1 MGCNRFRAA
10 VFALQ
15 GGSMKRN
22 VKTLGILALL
32 ALAAMVAP
40 AADKD
45 GDTPAFADGWR
56 LSGILKQGDKLQA
69 SMEHPSHTPR
79 FVVEGGEL
87 VPGARVEKIDATARA
102 VTVRK
107 GNLIAII
114 RSGSSPAVVRSSPM
128 AAQTSPQSSASPS
141 APQPP
146 QPEQP
151 QSPQFPQ
158 VTATAGQDASGRW
171 GIRLS
176 DGQFFSAQD
185 YAARYGGAEQ
195 AIAHLNSRLTSD
207 LPPERKVL
215 AQQMLAALQSSQ
227 SAQSPPA
234 GGSASASG
242 NAAAVSTTLF
252 VSPATGQRGASSAA
266 SEPAGFQ
273 DPGRVYRRGPQLR
286 R

>member
-1 MGCNRFRAA
+1 M
-10 VFALQ
+10 
-15 GGSMKRN
+15 
-22 VKTLGILALL
+22 KTLGVLALL

-45 GDTPAFADGWR
+45 GDTPGFADGWR

-69 SMEHPSHTPR
+69 SMEHSSHTPR

-141 APQPP
+141 APP
-146 QPEQP
+146 PEQP
-151 QSPQFPQ
+151 QPPQFPQ
-158 VTATAGQDASGRW
+158 VTAKAGQDEGGRW

-185 YAARYGGAEQ
+185 YATRYGGAEQ
-195 AIAHLNSRLTSD
+195 AIAHLNNRLASD
-207 LPPERKVL
+207 LPPERKIL
-215 AQQMLAALQSSQ
+215 AQQMLTALQNSQ
-227 SAQSPPA
+227 SAQSPA
-234 GGSASASG
+234 GGGSASG
-242 NAAAVSTTLF
+242 NAAVVSTTVS
-252 VSPATGQRGASSAA
+252 VSPATGQRGAAPA
-266 SEPAGFQ
+266 PEEPAGFQ
-273 DPGRVYRRGPQLR
+273 DPGRVFRRGPQLR